1 MNIQITNYDI
11 NEIIGALQ
19 VNYFRQ
25 KEELA
30 HGQKTVKV
38 NNSYVDAQMFNDSN
52 ENVAIL
58 ENTIQAK
65 EDIALSWTT
74 ESPRL
79 CFCLALSRNCYH
91 RLWNK
96 ENGGTIVDG
105 KNNQFMVLQ
114 RASTM

>member
-38 NNSYVDAQMFNDSN
+38 NNS
-52 ENVAIL
+52 
-58 ENTIQAK
+58 
-65 EDIALSWTT
+65 
-74 ESPRL
+74 
-79 CFCLALSRNCYH
+79 
-91 RLWNK
+91 
-96 ENGGTIVDG
+96 
-105 KNNQFMVLQ
+105 
-114 RASTM
+114 

>member
-11 NEIIGALQ
+11 NEIIGELQ
-19 VNYFRQ
+19 VNYFTQ
-25 KEELA
+25 KEELL

-74 ESPRL
+74 ESPSL
-79 CFCLALSRNCYH
+79 CFCLALSGNCYH
-91 RLWNK
+91 SY
-96 ENGGTIVDG
+96 GT
-105 KNNQFMVLQ
+105 KKTEEQL
-114 RASTM
+114 